1 MKTNFLVKLF
11 LFTLVCVSLNS
22 CTADEV
28 STSPKTKTD
37 TSTTAKDV
45 DPVLPSP
52 RK

>member
-28 STSPKTKTD
+28 STTPKTKTD
-37 TSTTAKDV
+37 TSTTTKDG
-45 DPVLPSP
+45 DPMLPNP
-52 RK
+52 K

>member
-11 LFTLVCVSLNS
+11 LLTLVCVSLNS

-37 TSTTAKDV
+37 TSTTAKDGE
-45 DPVLPSP
+45 PIIINP
-52 RK
+52 R